1 MKQTYVKITIEASS
15 YAAKAAADNYCKN
28 RQYVVLSRSKPYPSK
43 VNSNVK
49 IHLRVIKKTQLGYN
63 HKGGWDTK
71 KSNKQLRNRISKI
84 EETDYK
90 HLMMQ
95 PY

>member
-1 MKQTYVKITIEASS
+1 MKQTYVKITIEAPS

-28 RQYVVLSRSKPYPSK
+28 RQYVVLSRSKPYPSR
-43 VNSNVK
+43 VNSNVR

-71 KSNKQLRNRISKI
+71 KGSKQRNRISI
-84 EETDYK
+84 NEETDYK
-90 HLMMQ
+90 QLMRQ